1 MNCVIILIYVIE
13 IIIYAVIAHILMK
26 KHSEFPDFS
35 VGYHMKRAMESKKS
49 GISQIRQQE
58 SYV

>member
-35 VGYHMKRAMESKKS
+35 VGYHMKRAMESKKV
-49 GISQIRQQE
+49 GFLK
-58 SYV
+58 

>member
-35 VGYHMKRAMESKKS
+35 VVYHMKGA
-49 GISQIRQQE
+49 I
-58 SYV
+58 